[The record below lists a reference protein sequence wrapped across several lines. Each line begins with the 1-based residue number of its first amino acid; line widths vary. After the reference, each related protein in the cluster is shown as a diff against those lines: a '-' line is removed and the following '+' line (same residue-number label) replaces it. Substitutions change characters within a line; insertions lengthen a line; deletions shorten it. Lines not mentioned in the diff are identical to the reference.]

1 MFCGAAGFNK
11 TKCSGCRQLEELF
24 SSVSRHQNMNEPR
37 VAADD
42 AIKSDSADQYLKF
55 LSGQFGLVHG
65 CTLGQRFHCD
75 LLAVVAVTG
84 SRHRHHPDAVLPV
97 SRQIGDSVEICIRRG
112 LELAHHLWSAERK
125 EELIVLLGITRMLQ
139 RRRSDE
145 PQVNVHV
152 WNDLLVYKC

>member
-11 TKCSGCRQLEELF
+11 TKSSGCRQLEELF
-24 SSVSRHQNMNEPR
+24 SSVSRHQNKNEPR

-42 AIKSDSADQYLKF
+42 AIKPDSADQYLRF
-55 LSGQFGLVHG
+55 LPGQFVLVHG
-65 CTLGQRFHCD
+65 CTFGQRFHCD

-97 SRQIGDSVEICIRRG
+97 SSQIGDPVEIRIRRG
-112 LELAHHLWSAERK
+112 LELAHHLWSAGRK
-125 EELIVLLGITRMLQ
+125 EELVVLLGITQMLQ

-152 WNDLLVYKC
+152 CNDLLVYKC